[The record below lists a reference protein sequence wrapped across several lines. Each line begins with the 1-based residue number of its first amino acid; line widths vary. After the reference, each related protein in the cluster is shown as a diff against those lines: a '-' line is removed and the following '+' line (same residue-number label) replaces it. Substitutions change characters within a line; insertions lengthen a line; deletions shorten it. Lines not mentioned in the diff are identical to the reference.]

1 MTTTTMM
8 RPVAFK
14 PLNPHMFPIAEA
26 LGALGAL
33 GIVAPVFIII
43 AMSVWIGL

>member
-8 RPVAFK
+8 RPVAFNS
-14 PLNPHMFPIAEA
+14 PNTHMFPIAEA
-26 LGALGAL
+26 LGALAAL

-43 AMSVWIGL
+43 AMSIWIGL